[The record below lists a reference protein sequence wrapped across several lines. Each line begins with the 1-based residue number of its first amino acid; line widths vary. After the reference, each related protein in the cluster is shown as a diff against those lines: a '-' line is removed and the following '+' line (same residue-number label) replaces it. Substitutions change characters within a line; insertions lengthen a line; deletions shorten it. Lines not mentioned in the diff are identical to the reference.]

1 MLNRLFVL
9 VSCSLMLSATLARA
23 AETKTPEAQ
32 ASDAKAAE
40 TQVGYRLV
48 AGDLLRV
55 TVLGEAELSV
65 DLRVPAGGQ
74 VTYPLI
80 GRLAVLAGRSSE
92 AVRSEIHDRLADG
105 YLRQPDVNVMVVEFA
120 ARSVWVVGAVT
131 KPGTVRLDPQRPA
144 TAAQALGEA
153 GGMTEDADRAN
164 ARILRDDPDR
174 PGGKRSL
181 PLPLAVLPDDDVVL
195 VHGDVLVVPRRDRIF
210 VLGQVLRPGAVP
222 LPAREV
228 LTVSRAVALVGGF
241 DRFAREGKVH
251 LLRAGQDPVV
261 LDVRAVLE
269 GDKDAADPPLA
280 AGDTIFVPESRF

>member
-1 MLNRLFVL
+1 
-9 VSCSLMLSATLARA
+9 MLSRLCLLIACLSALAA
-23 AETKTPEAQ
+23 AEPLA
-32 ASDAKAAE
+32 
-40 TQVGYRLV
+40 GYRLIP
-48 AGDLLRV
+48 GDLLRV

-65 DLRVPAGGQ
+65 ELRVPAEGQ

-80 GRLAVLAGRSSE
+80 GRLAVLAGRSPE
-92 AVRSEIHDRLADG
+92 AVRVEIHDRLADG
-105 YLRQPDVNVMVVEFA
+105 YLRQPDVNVMVLEFA
-120 ARSVWVVGAVT
+120 ASSAWVIGAVT
-131 KPGTVRLDPQRPA
+131 KPGAVRLDPQRPT

-153 GGMTEDADRAN
+153 GGMTEDADRLN

-174 PGGKRSL
+174 PGGKRIL
-181 PLPLAVLPDDDVVL
+181 PLPLSVLPDDDVVL
-195 VHGDVLVVPRRDRIF
+195 VRGDVVVVPRRDRVF

-241 DRFAREGKVH
+241 DRFAKENNVH

-269 GDKDAADPPLA
+269 GDKDAIDPPLS
-280 AGDTIFVPESRF
+280 AGDTVFVPESRF